1 MSDNERMRSE
11 IEGQI
16 LDALLDGLLEQMD
29 DDNPDK
35 DRGRIVRV
43 QRKIAYLCH
52 DLCDPDL
59 TRGMDPTD
67 VRGLRE
73 SLDEIVSWLEQLKT
87 RFIKA
92 EE

>member
-1 MSDNERMRSE
+1 MNDNERMRNE
-11 IEGQI
+11 IEGQLI
-16 LDALLDGLLEQMD
+16 DQLLENMLEQMSD
-29 DDNPDK
+29 DDPDK
-35 DRGRIVRV
+35 DRGRIVRT

-52 DLCDPDL
+52 DLCDPDF

-67 VRGLRE
+67 IRGLRE

-92 EE
+92 E